1 MTKWKFLQINSGQ
14 LQLGQNTRFHL
25 LETADELGRSNGWL
39 LKWNDGKRWWSGLA
53 VSKLAAYVLHRAG
66 ETGSNDIVKQL
77 VERGYVRWV
86 TEDTGAWM

>member
-39 LKWNDGKRWWSGLA
+39 LKWNDGKRWWSGHA
-53 VSKLAAYVLHRAG
+53 ISKLAAYALHRAS
-66 ETGSNDIVKQL
+66 EAKSNDIIKQL
-77 VERGYVRWV
+77 IERGYVRWV